1 MAVLRETLS
10 GLSSEQI
17 CDLVRRLELTSTLTR
32 RLLEE
37 EVAAVVPIDQPWLEA
52 QQQQFCGDR
61 ALGDVLEQHGW
72 TKDDLTL
79 NLWLPEALKRF
90 AEQRFGAGA
99 EEEFLR
105 QGSGFDQI
113 VYSMIRTRDRGLAR
127 ELWIRAEEKES
138 DFLELARQFGEGP
151 EAGHM
156 GVIGPTSIG
165 ALQPPLLAE
174 NLRRLQPGEIHPPQQ
189 LGEWWILLRLE
200 KLQPASFDAAMKHRL
215 IQQQMDAFLSDRV
228 KNMRAGETLEAL
240 HYEVAA

>member
-1 MAVLRETLS
+1 MLS
-10 GLSSEQI
+10 GLSPEQI
-17 CDLVRRLELTSTLTR
+17 CDLVRRLDLAGTLTR
-32 RLLEE
+32 RLIEE
-37 EVAAVVPIDQPWLEA
+37 EVAAVVPPDQPWLEA

-61 ALGDVLEQHGW
+61 ALAEVLEQHGW
-72 TKDDLTL
+72 TIEDLNL

-90 AEQRFGAGA
+90 GEQRFGAGA

-105 QGSGFDQI
+105 HGAGSDQV

-189 LGEWWILLRLE
+189 LGEWWLLLRLE
-200 KLQPASFDAAMKHRL
+200 KLQPASFDAAMKQRL
-215 IQQQMDAFLSDRV
+215 IQQQMDAFLADRV
-228 KNMRAGETLEAL
+228 AKMRAGETLEDL
-240 HYEVAA
+240 YYEVDA

>member
-1 MAVLRETLS
+1 MFGILS
-10 GLSSEQI
+10 GLSPEQI
-17 CDLVRRLELTSTLTR
+17 CDLVRRLDLAGTLTR
-32 RLLEE
+32 RLIEE
-37 EVAAVVPIDQPWLEA
+37 EVAAVVPPDQPWLEA

-61 ALGDVLEQHGW
+61 ALAEVLEEHGW
-72 TKDDLTL
+72 TMEDFNL

-90 AEQRFGAGA
+90 GERRFGAGA

-105 QGSGFDQI
+105 HGAGSDQV

-156 GVIGPTSIG
+156 GVIGPTSLG
-165 ALQPPLLAE
+165 SLYPPLLAE

-189 LGEWWILLRLE
+189 LGEWWLLLRLE
-200 KLQPASFDAAMKHRL
+200 KLQPASFDAAMKQRL
-215 IQQQMDAFLSDRV
+215 IQQQMDAFLADRV
-228 KNMRAGETLEAL
+228 AKMRAGETLEDL
-240 HYEVAA
+240 YYEVDA